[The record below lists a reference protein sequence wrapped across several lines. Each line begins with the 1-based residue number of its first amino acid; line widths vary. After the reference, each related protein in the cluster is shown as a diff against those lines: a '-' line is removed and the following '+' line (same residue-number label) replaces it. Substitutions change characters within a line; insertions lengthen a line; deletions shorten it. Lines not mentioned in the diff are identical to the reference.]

1 MTYAQRIAAAHGRIR
16 NKFGAVTQTENLYIW
31 HQGTQIPCY
40 ESTGR
45 TQRNLLA
52 AMVVKDETLTVNATK
67 AAFTT
72 APQTGDEVKFG
83 TTFATAATLRI
94 DSIQTNT
101 IRPFYALDLIDPNKA
116 TTAE

>member
-1 MTYAQRIAAAHGRIR
+1 MTYASRIAAAHGRIR

-45 TQRNLLA
+45 TQRDLLA
-52 AMVVKDETLTVNATK
+52 SIVVKDQTLTVNATK

-83 TTFATAATLRI
+83 TILATAVTLRI

>member
-1 MTYAQRIAAAHGRIR
+1 MTYASRIAAAHGRIR
-16 NKFGAVTQTENLYIW
+16 NKFGSVTATENLYVW
-31 HQGTQIPCY
+31 HSGAQIPCY

-45 TQRNLLA
+45 NQRNLLA
-52 AMVVKDETLTVNATK
+52 SIVVKDETMTVHATK

-83 TTFATAATLRI
+83 TTLATAVTLRI
-94 DSIQTNT
+94 DTIQTNT

-116 TTAE
+116 VTAE

>member
-16 NKFGAVTQTENLYIW
+16 SKFGTDASGAQLYVW
-31 HQGTQIPCY
+31 HNNVQIPCY

-45 TQRNLLA
+45 TQRDLLA
-52 AMVVKDETLTVNATK
+52 SIVVKDQTLTVNATK

-83 TTFATAATLRI
+83 TFLATAATLRI

-101 IRPFYALDLIDPNKA
+101 IRPFYVLDLIDPNKEA
-116 TTAE
+116 TAA

>member
-1 MTYAQRIAAAHGRIR
+1 MTYASRIAAAHSRIR
-16 NKFGAVTQTENLYIW
+16 NKFGAVTATENLYVW
-31 HQGTQIPCY
+31 HKGAQIPCY

-45 TQRNLLA
+45 NQRNLLA
-52 AMVVKDETLTVNATK
+52 AMVVKDETLTVHATK

-72 APQTGDEVKFG
+72 APETGDEVKFG
-83 TTFATAATLRI
+83 ITLATARALRI

-116 TTAE
+116 VTAE